1 VIATNAAADVLRHGW
16 QDAASTLAADIPEVG
31 ELLQARLEM
40 AIASQRLDE
49 RDLLDTIEEVES
61 ISSRAGSP
69 ASDALAV
76 RLRRT
81 VYEFLLALDATQQTA
96 GKTLLDLPPT
106 PDAPMVGTEEVAA
119 LGHPTV
125 LRGVGSQASQAKA
138 VAPTVEDAVDAVEE
152 ADGAVGAKSG
162 EPVNAGQAR
171 EDVATEIAVV
181 TEADGQVVEATAAPT
196 DQAATPEPGAAVT
209 ENAPADAEAGDPS
222 ATAFMAPRAGFHIG
236 DDGIVVP
243 GAGGGDDAPL
253 TMPAFES
260 DALTPADQNS
270 EFLTWRHATH
280 DGEADEVDAPVA
292 EERRTSRPTEHLA
305 ADVAAAAASAAD
317 EDDEERG
324 WRIRRPGEGH
334 AARVVVPPPP
344 EEDPFQGNA
353 KLTETRRRIEDRLRR
368 KRCDE
373 AASLL
378 QALALETGGRHVAE
392 LAMNAGDRCRALGK
406 SNAAL
411 NCYLA
416 ASRSDPVYELPLSR
430 LADICIDDKETDL
443 AVSYLERI
451 ARLYRFRG
459 DETAALRVYRRIA
472 TIAPYREDV
481 LTMLMQAQRTG
492 RLEV

>member
-1 VIATNAAADVLRHGW
+1 
-16 QDAASTLAADIPEVG
+16 
-31 ELLQARLEM
+31 
-40 AIASQRLDE
+40 
-49 RDLLDTIEEVES
+49 
-61 ISSRAGSP
+61 
-69 ASDALAV
+69 
-76 RLRRT
+76 
-81 VYEFLLALDATQQTA
+81 
-96 GKTLLDLPPT
+96 
-106 PDAPMVGTEEVAA
+106 VAA
-119 LGHPTV
+119 LGHSTS
-125 LRGVGSQASQAKA
+125 LRGTGSHASPAKA
-138 VAPTVEDAVDAVEE
+138 GEATVEDGE
-152 ADGAVGAKSG
+152 GAVAAKSG
-162 EPVNAGQAR
+162 EPDGAGKTTKGA
-171 EDVATEIAVV
+171 AAEIVV
-181 TEADGQVVEATAAPT
+181 VSEADEQVMEATAGPADDAAAPEP
-196 DQAATPEPGAAVT
+196 ATATTEHLPGDPEPG
-209 ENAPADAEAGDPS
+209 DPS
-222 ATAFMAPRAGFHIG
+222 TTAFMAPRAGFHIG

-243 GAGGGDDAPL
+243 VAGGGDDAPL

-260 DALTPADQNS
+260 DEQAPADGNS
-270 EFLTWRHATH
+270 EFLTWRHATR
-280 DGEADEVDAPVA
+280 DSDDAELETP
-292 EERRTSRPTEHLA
+292 
-305 ADVAAAAASAAD
+305 AAATVGASPPIESPAAKVAGNAQAPALPAVTAVGD

-324 WRIRRPGEGH
+324 WRVRRPGEGH
-334 AARVVVPPPP
+334 AARIVAPPPP
-344 EEDPFQGNA
+344 EEDPFEGNA

-373 AASLL
+373 AAALL

-443 AVSYLERI
+443 AISYLERI

-481 LTMLMQAQRTG
+481 LNMLMQAQRTG